1 MPTMAYFV
9 SRNGGTWEI
18 RESVAS
24 ARGPRSNTL
33 ATFRVLTPEI
43 IGRAIERATKPLHA
57 EDLRRAAARA
67 GAPTAPDA
75 PDRAAGELLAE
86 LAHGRQPR
94 GVLRRLLLAALKE
107 ESDRPAPADNARAA
121 GAWIAAT
128 PAERGEAL
136 RDLLLLSDRLPARRA
151 ASRARFPRIHTA
163 AV

>member
-1 MPTMAYFV
+1 MAYLV
-9 SRNGGTWEI
+9 PRNGGTWEI

-24 ARGPRSNTL
+24 ARGPRSHTL
-33 ATFRVLTPEI
+33 ATFRVLTPEV
-43 IGRAIERATKPLHA
+43 IGRAIERATKPLCGRN
-57 EDLRRAAARA
+57 LRQAAARA
-67 GAPTAPDA
+67 GAPIAPDA

-94 GVLRRLLLAALKE
+94 GVLRRLLLTALGDE
-107 ESDRPAPADNARAA
+107 TGGPAPTDNARAA

-136 RDLLLLSDRLPARRA
+136 RDLLLLSDRLPATRA
-151 ASRARFPRIHTA
+151 VSRPRFPRIRTA